1 MRTPIPQTP
10 KKMSF
15 MHGNF
20 PPIIN
25 RTRSDISQGSLG
37 KEEMPRSSL
46 AGLKRGVG
54 TGKQGDKTL
63 RSPAKWSILE
73 VGSGEEKRK
82 AQGGEA
88 RASSCCLSDDSETQ
102 QGERVVLRC
111 FPGHQGYSSHSSP
124 KTAGCIFASFLLPF

>member
-37 KEEMPRSSL
+37 KEEMPREQSGR
-46 AGLKRGVG
+46 AEAWRGD
-54 TGKQGDKTL
+54 GKARGQD
-63 RSPAKWSILE
+63 SE
-73 VGSGEEKRK
+73 VPSQMEHFGSWEWRGEEKTPGRR
-82 AQGGEA
+82 EA
-88 RASSCCLSDDSETQ
+88 SE
-102 QGERVVLRC
+102 
-111 FPGHQGYSSHSSP
+111 
-124 KTAGCIFASFLLPF
+124 